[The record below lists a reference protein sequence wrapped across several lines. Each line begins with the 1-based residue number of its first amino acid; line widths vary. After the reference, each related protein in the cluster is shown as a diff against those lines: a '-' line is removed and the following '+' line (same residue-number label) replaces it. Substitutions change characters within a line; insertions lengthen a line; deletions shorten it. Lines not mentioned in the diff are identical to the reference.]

1 MPCWVLAEGDKG
13 GGLIME
19 ASTLS
24 EDALG
29 HEAEAQLF
37 SLGNSLTVSG
47 VLGW

>member
-1 MPCWVLAEGDKG
+1 
-13 GGLIME
+13 ME

-37 SLGNSLTVSG
+37 PLGSSLAVSG
-47 VLGW
+47 ALGW